1 VHGTKG
7 VYELVYFIKE
17 SKSLERFKKHA
28 LESDKCIQGKTPEE
42 VERLVCLILDS
53 NHRYLI
59 SIVVVL
65 ENSEAQCSHLRSR
78 HPLQPF

>member
-1 VHGTKG
+1 MTFQISSSIEPIEQNVHGTKG

-42 VERLVCLILDS
+42 VERLVCLIL
-53 NHRYLI
+53 LI
-59 SIVVVL
+59 ILSIYIDIL
-65 ENSEAQCSHLRSR
+65 LNL
-78 HPLQPF
+78 L